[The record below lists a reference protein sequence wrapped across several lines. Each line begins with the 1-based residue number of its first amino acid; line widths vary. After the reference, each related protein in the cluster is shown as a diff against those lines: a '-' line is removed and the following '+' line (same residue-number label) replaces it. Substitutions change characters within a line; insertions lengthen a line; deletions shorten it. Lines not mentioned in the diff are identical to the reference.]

1 MLNKRIMM
9 MLLLLFAVPLVCM
22 ADNDGPSGVV
32 ERNEPE
38 GPRPPEKE
46 KKYKCGDET
55 VENGC
60 VHSML
65 SLGATS
71 LEHEHFDV
79 NVLLYAQEMSPAL
92 YTPRVLYVETPYYF
106 RHLSNGRHQDGVTPS
121 GYTFG
126 RQGDEKVVFEFAE
139 GESVVKARPG
149 ENSNVS
155 ATLRLFAADGHTP
168 TSSDPYFADLET
180 SGGEVWRFA
189 VKTTEGHVLGE
200 FIYWKT
206 SRGVKLCK
214 SALGL
219 DVVYDDECRVRQILT
234 PSRLAV
240 VETLDDGFSVTA
252 YPVEDVPEFDDS
264 TGLYVI
270 PAGVEPTRTMTVSH
284 DGDVRNHRRARV
296 TIQRG
301 TGTPL
306 AYIYD
311 RTDRDWEMTKPDGTR
326 TRRET
331 TFNADGSSRVMVAEY
346 AADGRTRLKR
356 TVWHYDK
363 NPWGY
368 SLRLKEEGWGDCM
381 RTNAY
386 TYVTASGAARGKKAS
401 HMSQSGLREEY
412 AYDGEGRLLSVT
424 AQKSDGTGD
433 VKVTAYSYVSNTV
446 YDVVSPGDTRP
457 RRETVSWNGIETERT
472 FYVYSAATQIVE
484 RAAAGSAFGA
494 PGNRRTTQIY
504 NSEGRIVKSIAPDGV
519 ETSYTYSTDPVTGV
533 FTTTATTADRRTVT
547 EAAPNGYVL
556 ETRTE
561 TFADGGQ
568 GWLTISRQAYT
579 RNAEGKAI
587 RTEDLA
593 GRVTTAVWDCC
604 NKVSETAPDGTT
616 TLYTYDINRR
626 EIARGVLTATGLT
639 NETYVTRRT
648 EYDSMGRVAAT
659 WTTNETESVGLPRR
673 TYGYDWLGRR
683 VRTTDER
690 GNDTLVAYSAD
701 GLTATTTYPTGL
713 TSVRTTDVFGR
724 TVSTTGTASA
734 AEFYSYAVASDGL
747 QATEIRYGAPDGARF
762 VRSVRD
768 SLGDAIAEERPAF
781 GGGVLATTNEYD
793 LAGRVIHTLT
803 TSSPQIAYAYDIHGS
818 VTNTIQSADGT
829 WRASGSRT
837 TYARLAEAAGGIPA
851 GAVVRI
857 DERTA
862 SCSDASIAPISQR
875 TLTQLDGFAQGEVS
889 RSVAFDVRGNATERV
904 STFDSE
910 TGVVTTETIR
920 PEASNHALDLSRFGA
935 SLMTVSLSSVT
946 NSVANDAL
954 GRPIATTDGRGNTTT
969 VAYNALG
976 ERESVTDAAGNTTCY
991 AYDTFGRNVAVT
1003 NALGVATVYEFDARG
1018 NKTYEGGGTYPV
1030 SYAYDA
1036 YNVMTNMTTYR
1047 AEGSLDGDTTS
1058 WEYDEATGLLVAKT
1072 YADGKGPEYTYT
1084 PNGSLATRTWARGVV
1099 TTYSYDGWNSL
1110 TNTAYSDGTP
1120 SISLAYDAMGRQVSA
1135 TDAAGTT
1142 VTAYNDYG
1150 EVVSEAT
1157 TGLYGKTLAHHR
1169 DGYGRDLGYT
1179 IDNSRKSIIEY
1190 EADTARMKRVMMA
1203 GAWFT
1208 YHYLPGTDL
1217 KSRLQYGGSG
1227 SAYYTYEQ
1235 NRDLLTQ
1242 VRNHINGGVISQYD
1256 YVNDAAGRRTAITRS
1271 GSMMSETRT
1280 DYYGYNDRSEL
1291 VSGTKDTAATNL
1303 TEYAYQYDDI
1313 GNRLSSL
1320 DLGTNRT
1327 YTANSLNQYTN
1338 IVEGAGG
1345 FLPQFDDDGNQTL
1358 IKTATGVW
1366 QVTYN
1371 GENRPVSWTCGTTNI
1386 VMKFDLMG
1394 RRVEYVE
1401 TVSGVTNTHHRFV
1414 YDGYLCIQ
1422 RLNAASNNAIDLVF
1436 GWDPSEP
1443 VATRPLILQKY
1454 GQYNLFY
1461 THDGNKN
1468 VSELV
1473 FFQQANGIAAHY
1485 EYAPFGAVTAT
1496 SRSTP
1501 VTAYDFREYNPFRFS
1516 AEYSDDKLYL
1526 IYFNTRHYLP
1536 INGRWL
1542 LCDPMGGRNLYAYL
1556 SNYCFIYD
1564 VLGLASS
1571 RWGGTPSSMPDFEW
1585 NIVNYIE
1592 SFPTLKLDQEPY
1604 ASILKDD
1611 LLRYGEYVRMLRGIS
1626 NEEYL
1631 KHCPCDINDAHVE
1644 DGWTVPSKSGHEGGD
1659 MEVRREFPDGA
1670 TTFGRK
1676 QGQQCVYD
1684 KCGKLINKGK
1694 AAGTPDDF
1702 SHRAEDGF
1710 KENVLHG
1717 LSDAKAYVVGRILDF
1732 LPSILGYNPDLAT
1745 TLDHLFNP
1753 PDIGMDIDGSPC
1765 PENDGGVK

>member
-46 KKYKCGDET
+46 KKCKCGDET
-55 VENGC
+55 AENGC

-106 RHLSNGRHQDGVTPS
+106 RHLSNGRQSDGVTPT

-139 GESVVKARPG
+139 GESVAKARPG

-155 ATLRLFAADGHTP
+155 ATLKLLDANG
-168 TSSDPYFADLET
+168 TSTSADPYFADLET
-180 SGGEVWRFA
+180 SNGEVWRFA
-189 VKTTEGHVLGE
+189 VKTTEMNVLGE

-206 SRGVKLCK
+206 SRGITLGK

-219 DVVYDDECRVRQILT
+219 DVVYDDDCRVRQILT

-368 SLRLKEEGWGDCM
+368 SLRLKEEGWGDCS
-381 RTNAY
+381 RTDEYEFYDGN
-386 TYVTASGAARGKKAS
+386 GADKGKKKS
-401 HMSQSGLREEY
+401 HTSQTGLKKDYEYDDAGRLSKIKAYELNGSGDTNEIWY
-412 AYDGEGRLLSVT
+412 AYSPNMSCDAVL
-424 AQKSDGTGD
+424 
-433 VKVTAYSYVSNTV
+433 
-446 YDVVSPGDTRP
+446 PGDTRP
-457 RRETVSWNGIETERT
+457 RIKTILWNDIATEQT
-472 FYVYSAATQIVE
+472 FYVYSSVTQNLTQTSLTTQIVE
-484 RAAAGSAFGA
+484 RAVVGSSFGD
-494 PGNRRTTQIY
+494 PGNRRTTTIY
-504 NSEGRIVKSIAPDGV
+504 NYEGRIVKSIAPDEV
-519 ETSYTYSTDPVTGV
+519 ETVYSYATDPVTGV
-533 FTTTATTADRRTVT
+533 FTTTATTVDRRTIT
-547 EAAPNGYVL
+547 ETAPNGYIL

-561 TFADGGQ
+561 ALSEDGTD
-568 GWLTISRQAYT
+568 WLVIARQAYT

-626 EIARGVLTATGLT
+626 EIARSVLTATSLT

-648 EYDSMGRVAAT
+648 EYDPMGRVAAT

-701 GLTATTTYPTGL
+701 GLVTTTTYPTGL

-734 AEFYSYAVASDGL
+734 AEFYSYTVASDGL

-793 LAGRVIHTLT
+793 VAGRVVRTIATV
-803 TSSPQIAYAYDIHGS
+803 SPQIVYAYDVHGA
-818 VTNTIQSADGT
+818 VTNTVESADGA

-837 TYARLAEAAGGIPA
+837 SYARLAEAAGGIPA

-862 SCSDASIAPISQR
+862 SCSDATIAALSQR

-889 RSVAFDVRGNATERV
+889 RFVAFDVRGNATERV
-904 STFDSE
+904 STFNSG

-920 PEASNHALDLSRFGA
+920 PEATNHALDLSRFGA

-976 ERESVTDAAGNTTCY
+976 DRESATDAAGNTTCY
-991 AYDTFGRNVAVT
+991 AYDTFGRNIAIT
-1003 NALGVATVYEFDARG
+1003 NALGVATVYEYDARG

-1030 SYAYDA
+1030 TYAYDA

-1072 YADGKGPEYTYT
+1072 YVDGKGPEYTYT

-1120 SISLAYDAMGRQVSA
+1120 AISLAYDAMGRQVSA

-1142 VTAYNDYG
+1142 VTAYNNYG
-1150 EVVSEAT
+1150 EVISETT
-1157 TGLYGKTLAHHR
+1157 TGLYNKSLIRHR
-1169 DGYGRDLGYT
+1169 DAYGRDLGYT
-1179 IDNSRKSIIEY
+1179 IDNSRKSIVEY

-1208 YHYLPGTDL
+1208 YYYLPGTDL

-1235 NRDLLTQ
+1235 SRDLLTQ

-1280 DYYGYNDRSEL
+1280 DAYGYNDRSEL
-1291 VSGTKDTAATNL
+1291 TNAVKNAESAE
-1303 TEYAYQYDDI
+1303 EYAYQYDDI

-1320 DLGTNRT
+1320 DIGTNRT
-1327 YTANSLNQYTN
+1327 YTANALNQYTN
-1338 IVEGAGG
+1338 IVEGADE

-1358 IKTATGVW
+1358 IKTATGLW
-1366 QVTYN
+1366 QVSYN
-1371 GENRPVSWTCGTTNI
+1371 GENRPVLWECGTTNI
-1386 VMKFDLMG
+1386 VMKFDRMG
-1394 RRVEYVE
+1394 RRVEYIE
-1401 TVSGVTNTHHRFV
+1401 TVNSVTNTHHRFV

-1422 RLNAASNNAIDLVF
+1422 RLNALANNAIDLVF

-1443 VATRPLILQKY
+1443 VATRPLVLQKY
-1454 GQYNLFY
+1454 GQYNMFY

-1468 VSELV
+1468 VS
-1473 FFQQANGIAAHY
+1473 
-1485 EYAPFGAVTAT
+1485 
-1496 SRSTP
+1496 
-1501 VTAYDFREYNPFRFS
+1501 
-1516 AEYSDDKLYL
+1516 
-1526 IYFNTRHYLP
+1526 
-1536 INGRWL
+1536 
-1542 LCDPMGGRNLYAYL
+1542 
-1556 SNYCFIYD
+1556 
-1564 VLGLASS
+1564 
-1571 RWGGTPSSMPDFEW
+1571 
-1585 NIVNYIE
+1585 
-1592 SFPTLKLDQEPY
+1592 
-1604 ASILKDD
+1604 
-1611 LLRYGEYVRMLRGIS
+1611 
-1626 NEEYL
+1626 
-1631 KHCPCDINDAHVE
+1631 
-1644 DGWTVPSKSGHEGGD
+1644 
-1659 MEVRREFPDGA
+1659 
-1670 TTFGRK
+1670 
-1676 QGQQCVYD
+1676 
-1684 KCGKLINKGK
+1684 
-1694 AAGTPDDF
+1694 
-1702 SHRAEDGF
+1702 
-1710 KENVLHG
+1710 
-1717 LSDAKAYVVGRILDF
+1717 
-1732 LPSILGYNPDLAT
+1732 
-1745 TLDHLFNP
+1745 
-1753 PDIGMDIDGSPC
+1753 
-1765 PENDGGVK
+1765 

>member
-55 VENGC
+55 TENGC

-139 GESVVKARPG
+139 GESVAKARPG

-155 ATLRLFAADGHTP
+155 ATLKLLDANG
-168 TSSDPYFADLET
+168 TSTSADPYFADLET
-180 SGGEVWRFA
+180 SNGEVWRFA
-189 VKTTEGHVLGE
+189 VKTTEKNVLGE
-200 FIYWKT
+200 FMSWKT
-206 SRGVKLCK
+206 SRGITLGK

-363 NPWGY
+363 NDWGY
-368 SLRLKEEGWGDCM
+368 SLRLKEEGWGDCS

-412 AYDGEGRLLSVT
+412 VYDGEGRLASIT

-433 VKVTAYSYVSNTV
+433 VKVTAYSYASNVV
-446 YDVVSPGDTRP
+446 YDGVSAGDTRP
-457 RRETVSWNGIETERT
+457 RMETVSWNGIETERT
-472 FYVYSAATQIVE
+472 YYVYSSSTQIVE
-484 RAAAGSAFGA
+484 RAVVGSSFGD
-494 PGNRRTTQIY
+494 PGNRRTTTIY
-504 NSEGRIVKSIAPDGV
+504 NYEGRIVKSIAPDEV
-519 ETSYTYSTDPVTGV
+519 ETVYSYATDPVTGV

-561 TFADGGQ
+561 ALADGGQ

-626 EIARGVLTATGLT
+626 EIARSVLTATGLT

-648 EYDSMGRVAAT
+648 EYDPMGRVAAT
-659 WTTNETESVGLPRR
+659 WTTNETEGVGLPRR

-690 GNDTLVAYSAD
+690 GNETTVAYSAD
-701 GLTATTTYPTGL
+701 GLVTTTTYPTGL

-734 AEFYSYAVASDGL
+734 EEFYSYAVASDGL

-768 SLGDAIAEERPAF
+768 TFGDAIAEERPAF
-781 GGGVLATTNEYD
+781 GGGVIATTNEYD
-793 LAGRVIHTLT
+793 IAGRVVHTLT
-803 TSSPQIAYAYDIHGS
+803 TSSPQITYAYDIHGS

-837 TYARLAEAAGGIPA
+837 SYARLAEAAGGIPA

-862 SCSDASIAPISQR
+862 SCSDATIAPLSQR

-904 STFDSE
+904 STFDSG

-920 PEASNHALDLSRFGA
+920 PEAANHALDLSRFGA

-976 ERESVTDAAGNTTCY
+976 DRESATDAAGNTTCY
-991 AYDTFGRNVAVT
+991 AYDAFGRNIAIT
-1003 NALGVATVYEFDARG
+1003 NALGIATIYGYDARS

-1030 SYAYDA
+1030 TYAYDA

-1058 WEYDEATGLLVAKT
+1058 WEYDEATGLLLAKT
-1072 YADGKGPEYTYT
+1072 YADGKGPSYTYT
-1084 PNGSLATRTWARGVV
+1084 PNGNLATRTWARGIV
-1099 TTYSYDGWNSL
+1099 TTYSYDGWNNL
-1110 TNTAYSDGTP
+1110 TNTVYSDGTP
-1120 SISLAYDAMGRQVSA
+1120 SIALAYDAMGRQVSA

-1150 EVVSEAT
+1150 DVVSEAT

-1208 YHYLPGTDL
+1208 YYYLPGTDL

-1256 YVNDAAGRRTAITRS
+1256 YVNDVAGRRTAITRS

-1280 DYYGYNDRSEL
+1280 DAYGYNDRSEL
-1291 VSGTKDTAATNL
+1291 TNAVKNATLN
-1303 TEYAYQYDDI
+1303 EYAYQYDDI

-1327 YTANSLNQYTN
+1327 YTANALNQYTN

-1358 IKTATGVW
+1358 IKTATGLW

-1371 GENRPVSWTCGTTNI
+1371 GENRPVLWECGSTNI
-1386 VMKFDLMG
+1386 TMKFDRMG

-1422 RLNAASNNAIDLVF
+1422 RLNAAANNSIDLVF

-1473 FFQQANGIAAHY
+1473 FFQQANGVAAHY
-1485 EYAPFGAVTAT
+1485 EYAPFGAVTAA

-1516 AEYSDDKLYL
+1516 SEYADATTSLVY
-1526 IYFNTRHYLP
+1526 YNYRHYNP
-1536 INGRWL
+1536 FSGRWL
-1542 LCDPMGGRNLYAYL
+1542 SKDSFEEVGGVNLYAFTVNHPML
-1556 SNYCFIYD
+1556 DIDYCGQWEGWVSFLRKLQKIKEMYHLVVKSVEAARD
-1564 VLGLASS
+1564 CLGTTYS
-1571 RWGGTPSSMPDFEW
+1571 W
-1585 NIVNYIE
+1585 
-1592 SFPTLKLDQEPY
+1592 
-1604 ASILKDD
+1604 
-1611 LLRYGEYVRMLRGIS
+1611 IS
-1626 NEEYL
+1626 NNAA
-1631 KHCPCDINDAHVE
+1631 KSNGIIDDKMIHCMASCEISNA
-1644 DGWTVPSKSGHEGGD
+1644 
-1659 MEVRREFPDGA
+1659 
-1670 TTFGRK
+1670 
-1676 QGQQCVYD
+1676 
-1684 KCGKLINKGK
+1684 CGKEFSI
-1694 AAGTPDDF
+1694 AAGVIKEIGDLIG
-1702 SHRAEDGF
+1702 AELEFLVKILTTLPIGRGTIIYGSSDLVDIIKSIDEMEEALDGYLYDIEDSANDEYADMWGIECS
-1710 KENVLHG
+1710 KENKSCECCCG
-1717 LSDAKAYVVGRILDF
+1717 CT
-1732 LPSILGYNPDLAT
+1732 YN
-1745 TLDHLFNP
+1745 
-1753 PDIGMDIDGSPC
+1753 
-1765 PENDGGVK
+1765 KY

>member
-1 MLNKRIMM
+1 MTLRRIL
-9 MLLLLFAVPLVCM
+9 MLLSLVQFAFAVCL
-22 ADNDGPSGVV
+22 AEEGAGRD
-32 ERNEPE
+32 ERNLPQKPDKPQTTTSCTNSCECACSNSDPDPKVNSIDAWLPLGSTSQRFESFSVRALVYAEEP
-38 GPRPPEKE
+38 
-46 KKYKCGDET
+46 
-55 VENGC
+55 
-60 VHSML
+60 
-65 SLGATS
+65 
-71 LEHEHFDV
+71 
-79 NVLLYAQEMSPAL
+79 SPAL
-92 YTPRVLYVETPYYF
+92 YTPDVLFVETPYYF

-139 GESVVKARPG
+139 GESVAKARPG

-155 ATLRLFAADGHTP
+155 ATLKLLDANG
-168 TSSDPYFADLET
+168 TSTSADPYFADLET
-180 SGGEVWRFA
+180 SNGEVWRFA
-189 VKTTEGHVLGE
+189 VKTTEKNVLGE
-200 FIYWKT
+200 FMSWKT
-206 SRGVKLCK
+206 SRGITLGK

-363 NPWGY
+363 NDWGY
-368 SLRLKEEGWGDCM
+368 SLRLKEEGWGDCS

-386 TYVTASGAARGKKAS
+386 TYVTASGAARGKKLT
-401 HMSQSGLREEY
+401 HLSQSGLLETY
-412 AYDGEGRLLSVT
+412 SYDAEGRLSSIT
-424 AQKSDGTGD
+424 AQKSDDTGD
-433 VKVTAYSYVSNTV
+433 VKFTAYSYASNTA

-457 RRETVSWNGIETERT
+457 RMETVSWNGIETERT
-472 FYVYSAATQIVE
+472 YYVYSAATQIVE

-504 NSEGRIVKSIAPDGV
+504 NPEGRIVKSIAPDGV
-519 ETSYTYSTDPVTGV
+519 ETSYTYATDPVTGV
-533 FTTTATTADRRTVT
+533 FTTTATTVDRRTVT

-561 TFADGGQ
+561 ALADGGQ

-626 EIARGVLTATGLT
+626 EIARSVLTATGLT

-648 EYDSMGRVAAT
+648 EYDPMGRVAAT
-659 WTTNETESVGLPRR
+659 WTTNETEGVGLPRR

-690 GNDTLVAYSAD
+690 GNETTVAYSAD
-701 GLTATTTYPTGL
+701 GLVTTTTYPTGL

-734 AEFYSYAVASDGL
+734 EEFYSYAVASDGL

-768 SLGDAIAEERPAF
+768 TFGDAIAEERPAF
-781 GGGVLATTNEYD
+781 GGGVIATTNEYD
-793 LAGRVIHTLT
+793 IAGRVVRTIATV
-803 TSSPQIAYAYDIHGS
+803 SPQIVYAYDVHGA
-818 VTNTIQSADGT
+818 VTNTVESADGA

-837 TYARLAEAAGGIPA
+837 SYASLAEAAGGIPA

-862 SCSDASIAPISQR
+862 SCSDATIAPLSQR

-904 STFDSE
+904 STFDSG

-920 PEASNHALDLSRFGA
+920 PEAANHALDLSRFGA

-976 ERESVTDAAGNTTCY
+976 DREAVTDASGATTRY

-1003 NALGVATVYEFDARG
+1003 NALGVATVYEYDARG

-1030 SYAYDA
+1030 TYAYDA

-1047 AEGSLDGDTTS
+1047 AEGSQSGDATS
-1058 WEYDEATGLLVAKT
+1058 WEYDEATGLLLSKT
-1072 YADGKGPEYTYT
+1072 YADGYGPSYTYT
-1084 PNGSLATRTWARGVV
+1084 DSGELATRTWARGIV
-1099 TTYSYDGWNSL
+1099 TTYSYDGWNNL

-1142 VTAYNDYG
+1142 VTTYDDYG

-1208 YHYLPGTDL
+1208 YYYLPGTDL

-1291 VSGTKDTAATNL
+1291 TNAVKNATLN
-1303 TEYAYQYDDI
+1303 EYAYQYDDI

-1320 DLGTNRT
+1320 DLGTNRI
-1327 YTANSLNQYTN
+1327 YTANELNQYTN
-1338 IVEGAGG
+1338 IVDGVDD
-1345 FLPQFDDDGNQTL
+1345 FLSEFDLDGNQTL
-1358 IKTATGVW
+1358 IKTATGLW
-1366 QVTYN
+1366 QVSYN
-1371 GENRPVSWTCGTTNI
+1371 GENRPVLWECGSTNI
-1386 VMKFDLMG
+1386 TMKFDRMG

-1414 YDGYLCIQ
+1414 YDGYVCIQ
-1422 RLNAASNNAIDLVF
+1422 RLNAAANNSIDLMF
-1436 GWDPSEP
+1436 GWDPSEQ

-1485 EYAPFGAVTAT
+1485 EYAPFGAVIAT
-1496 SRSTP
+1496 SKSTP
-1501 VTAYDFREYNPFRFS
+1501 VTAYDFCEYNPFHFS
-1516 AEYSDDKLYL
+1516 SEYADVTLDL
-1526 IYFNTRHYLP
+1526 IYYNNRHFDWTT
-1536 INGRWL
+1536 GRWL
-1542 LCDPMGGRNLYAYL
+1542 QRDKLTEAVSKCLYAFL
-1556 SNYCFIYD
+1556 SNQSIFMYD
-1564 VLGLASS
+1564 YLGNAPQYVYEGVVLTYDSDGMRICASADWDYGDFDYYYRRPYRS
-1571 RWGGTPSSMPDFEW
+1571 RE
-1585 NIVNYIE
+1585 E
-1592 SFPTLKLDQEPY
+1592 S
-1604 ASILKDD
+1604 
-1611 LLRYGEYVRMLRGIS
+1611 
-1626 NEEYL
+1626 
-1631 KHCPCDINDAHVE
+1631 CDID
-1644 DGWTVPSKSGHEGGD
+1644 
-1659 MEVRREFPDGA
+1659 EFLD
-1670 TTFGRK
+1670 
-1676 QGQQCVYD
+1676 
-1684 KCGKLINKGK
+1684 
-1694 AAGTPDDF
+1694 AAGVADQTPIIDAIHAVTYIIRGDTGNTCVCLCACIPLGDIAKLGKYGAKGIKAV
-1702 SHRAEDGF
+1702 RQTRNGYKTAKEAAEAAAKNNWKKVGKDSIGETLYSDG
-1710 KENVLHG
+1710 KYYYSRDRTQHKGGAWKMWKNRDG
-1717 LSDAKAYVVGRILDF
+1717 SGRM
-1732 LPSILGYNPDLAT
+1732 G
-1745 TLDHLFNP
+1745 TLDRDLNR
-1753 PDIGMDIDGSPC
+1753 IGD
-1765 PENDGGVK
+1765 

>member
-1 MLNKRIMM
+1 MTLRRILA
-9 MLLLLFAVPLVCM
+9 LLALVPLAFAVCL
-22 ADNDGPSGVV
+22 AEEGAGRD
-32 ERNEPE
+32 ERNLPEEP
-38 GPRPPEKE
+38 PPPEKE
-46 KKYKCGDET
+46 KECPCDDEPK
-55 VENGC
+55 NRC
-60 VHSML
+60 VYTKI
-65 SLGATS
+65 SLGTTS
-71 LEHEHFDV
+71 GEHEKFNV
-79 NVLLYAQEMSPAL
+79 NALVYAHEPSPAL
-92 YTPRVLYVETPYYF
+92 YTPRVLYVEMPYYF
-106 RHLSNGRHQDGVTPS
+106 RHLSNGRQSDGVTPT

-139 GESVVKARPG
+139 GESVAKARPG

-168 TSSDPYFADLET
+168 TSSDPHFADLET

-189 VKTTEGHVLGE
+189 VKTTESHVLGE
-200 FIYWKT
+200 FISWKT
-206 SRGVKLCK
+206 SRGVTLGK

-219 DVVYDDECRVRQILT
+219 DVVYDDDCRVRQILT
-234 PSRLAV
+234 PSRLSV

-306 AYIYD
+306 SYIYD

-331 TFNADGSSRVMVAEY
+331 AFNADGSSRVMVAEY

-368 SLRLKEEGWGDCM
+368 SLRLKEEGWGDCS

-412 AYDGEGRLLSVT
+412 AYDDEGRLTSIT
-424 AQKSDGTGD
+424 AQKSDGSGD
-433 VKVTAYSYVSNTV
+433 IRVTSYSYVSNTV

-457 RRETVSWNGIETERT
+457 RREIVSWNGMETERT

-519 ETSYTYSTDPVTGV
+519 ETIYSYATDPVTGV
-533 FTTTATTADRRTVT
+533 FTTTATTVDRRTIT

-561 TFADGGQ
+561 ALADGGQ
-568 GWLTISRQAYT
+568 EWLTISRQTYT
-579 RNAEGKAI
+579 RNAEGKAV

-639 NETYVTRRT
+639 DETYVTRRT

-659 WTTNETESVGLPRR
+659 WTTNETEGVGLPRR

-690 GNDTLVAYSAD
+690 GNDTTVAYSAD
-701 GLTATTTYPTGL
+701 GLTTTTTYPTGL
-713 TSVRTTDVFGR
+713 TSVRMTDVFGR

-734 AEFYSYAVASDGL
+734 EEFYSYAVETDGL
-747 QATEIRYGAPDGARF
+747 QTTEIRYGAPDGARF

-781 GGGVLATTNEYD
+781 GGVVLATTNEYD
-793 LAGRVIHTLT
+793 IAGRVVLT
-803 TSSPQIAYAYDIHGS
+803 VATDSPQVAYAYDVHGA
-818 VTNTIQSADGT
+818 VTNTVQSADGT

-837 TYARLAEAAGGIPA
+837 SYARLSEAVGGIPA

-862 SCSDASIAPISQR
+862 SCSDASIAALSQR

-889 RSVAFDVRGNATERV
+889 RSAAFDVRGNATERV
-904 STFDSE
+904 STFDSG
-910 TGVVTTETIR
+910 TGVVTIETIR
-920 PEASNHALDLSRFGA
+920 PEAANHALDLSRFGA
-935 SLMTVSLSSVT
+935 SLTTVSLSSIT

-954 GRPIATTDGRGNTTT
+954 GRPISTTDGRGNTTT

-976 ERESVTDAAGNTTCY
+976 DRASVTDAAGATTRY
-991 AYDTFGRNVAVT
+991 AYDAFGRNVAIT
-1003 NALGVATVYEFDARG
+1003 NALGIVTIYEYDARG

-1030 SYAYDA
+1030 TYAYDA
-1036 YNVMTNMTTYR
+1036 YNVMTNMITYR

-1058 WEYDEATGLLVAKT
+1058 WEYDEATGLLLSKT
-1072 YADGKGPEYTYT
+1072 YADGKGPSYTYT
-1084 PNGSLATRTWARGVV
+1084 PNGNLATRTWARGIV
-1099 TTYSYDGWNSL
+1099 TTYSYDGWNNL
-1110 TNTAYSDGTP
+1110 TNTVYSDGTP
-1120 SISLAYDAMGRQVSA
+1120 SIALAYDAMGRQVSA

-1142 VTAYNDYG
+1142 ATTYNSYG
-1150 EVVSEAT
+1150 DIVSEST
-1157 TGLYGKTLAHHR
+1157 VGLYSKTLSHYR
-1169 DGYGRDLGYT
+1169 DTFGRDLGYT

-1190 EADTARMKRVMMA
+1190 EADTARMKRAMMA

-1208 YHYLPGTDL
+1208 YYYLPGTDL

-1227 SAYYTYEQ
+1227 SAYYTYEPY
-1235 NRDLLTQ
+1235 RDLLTQ

-1280 DYYGYNDRSEL
+1280 DHYGYNDRSEL
-1291 VSGTKDTAATNL
+1291 TNAVKNVTL
-1303 TEYAYQYDDI
+1303 NEYTYQYDDI

-1327 YTANSLNQYTN
+1327 YIANALNQYTN
-1338 IVEGAGG
+1338 IVDGVDG
-1345 FLPQFDDDGNQTL
+1345 FVPQFDLDGNQTL
-1358 IKTATGVW
+1358 IRTSTGDW

-1371 GENRPVSWTCGTTNI
+1371 GENRPVNWTCGATNI
-1386 VMKFDLMG
+1386 VMKFDRMG

-1401 TVSGVTNTHHRFV
+1401 TVNGVTNAHHRFV
-1414 YDGYLCIQ
+1414 YDGYVCIQ
-1422 RLNAASNNAIDLVF
+1422 RLNGAANNAIDLVF

-1454 GQYNLFY
+1454 GQYNMFY

-1485 EYAPFGAVTAT
+1485 EYAPFGAVTVT
-1496 SRSTP
+1496 SKSTP

-1516 AEYSDDKLYL
+1516 SEYNDDKLGLVY
-1526 IYFNTRHYLP
+1526 YNYRHYEPLM
-1536 INGRWL
+1536 GRWL
-1542 LCDPMGGRNLYAYL
+1542 SRDPLFEQGGVNVYAMVANASSARNDSLGLGWSGDITQSGGTMSYSEPLTQMSILNDFGGRLEMSTTGSATFTAT
-1556 SNYCFIYD
+1556 SRD
-1564 VLGLASS
+1564 MASCVND
-1571 RWGGTPSSMPDFEW
+1571 PDSPVTTTSEW
-1585 NIVNYIE
+1585 NYKLMPPAVTREIVETHGQVWQKTERSTIE
-1592 SFPTLKLDQEPY
+1592 QYVIYTVFDI
-1604 ASILKDD
+1604 SIGID
-1611 LLRYGEYVRMLRGIS
+1611 RTSYVWSDKFCTCFKM
-1626 NEEYL
+1626 
-1631 KHCPCDINDAHVE
+1631 
-1644 DGWTVPSKSGHEGGD
+1644 TSGVSTH
-1659 MEVRREFPDGA
+1659 
-1670 TTFGRK
+1670 
-1676 QGQQCVYD
+1676 
-1684 KCGKLINKGK
+1684 
-1694 AAGTPDDF
+1694 GT
-1702 SHRAEDGF
+1702 
-1710 KENVLHG
+1710 
-1717 LSDAKAYVVGRILDF
+1717 AYVNNFGVATVAIAIVAAPTALEEIAPSLAAIAEALSTKP
-1732 LPSILGYNPDLAT
+1732 LPIPS
-1745 TLDHLFNP
+1745 
-1753 PDIGMDIDGSPC
+1753 M
-1765 PENDGGVK
+1765 

>member
-9 MLLLLFAVPLVCM
+9 MLLVLLCAVFAVSI
-22 ADNDGPSGVV
+22 ADEGAGETN
-32 ERNEPE
+32 RNLPVKLEDPEPE
-38 GPRPPEKE
+38 PEEEDEEETPTGTNTCQKCDCPCSGETEENSTTAGNSNGEACAAPEE
-46 KKYKCGDET
+46 KGGLGS
-55 VENGC
+55 VRAA
-60 VHSML
+60 V

-71 LEHEHFDV
+71 RQHAQFNIGALV
-79 NVLLYAQEMSPAL
+79 YAKEPSPAL
-92 YTPRVLYVETPYYF
+92 YTPDVLFVEMPYYF
-106 RHLSNGRHQDGVTPS
+106 RHLSNGRQQDGITPT
-121 GYTFG
+121 GYVFG
-126 RQGDEKVVFEFAE
+126 RQRGSKLVFEFAE
-139 GESVVKARPG
+139 GESVAKARPG
-149 ENSNVS
+149 ESKNTM
-155 ATLRLFAADGHTP
+155 ARLVLIGSDGQTP
-168 TSSDPYFADLET
+168 TSADPYFADLET
-180 SGGEVWRFA
+180 GTGETWRFA
-189 VKTTEGHVLGE
+189 VKTTESHVLGE
-200 FIYWKT
+200 FISWT
-206 SRGVKLCK
+206 TARGVTLGK

-219 DVVYDDECRVRQILT
+219 DVRYGDDCRVRQILT

-356 TVWHYDK
+356 TVWHYDR

-368 SLRLKEEGWGDCM
+368 SLQLKEEGRGDCS

-386 TYVTASGAARGKKAS
+386 TYVTDSSAARGKKAS
-401 HMSQSGLREEY
+401 HMSQSGLRETY
-412 AYDGEGRLLSVT
+412 GYDGEGRLASIT

-433 VKVTAYSYVSNTV
+433 VKVTAYSYASNVV
-446 YDVVSPGDTRP
+446 YDIVSPGDMRP

-472 FYVYSAATQIVE
+472 YYVYSAATQIVE
-484 RAAAGSAFGA
+484 RAIAGSAFGA

-504 NSEGRIVKSIAPDGV
+504 NPEGRIVKSIAPDGV
-519 ETSYTYSTDPVTGV
+519 ENIYSYATDPVTGV
-533 FTTTATTADRRTVT
+533 FTTTITTADRRTAT

-561 TFADGGQ
+561 ALADGGQ
-568 GWLTISRQAYT
+568 EWLTIFRQTYT
-579 RNAEGKAI
+579 RNPEGKAI
-587 RTEDLA
+587 RIEDLA

-626 EIARGVLTATGLT
+626 EIAMGVLTATGLT
-639 NETYVTRRT
+639 NETYVTRRS
-648 EYDSMGRVAAT
+648 EYDPMGRVAAT

-690 GNDTLVAYSAD
+690 GNDTTVAYSAD
-701 GLTATTTYPTGL
+701 GLVTTTTYPTGL

-724 TVSTTGTASA
+724 TVSTVGTASA
-734 AEFYSYAVASDGL
+734 EEFYSYAVASNGL
-747 QATEIRYGAPDGARF
+747 QATEIRYGAPGGARF
-762 VRSVRD
+762 VRRVRD

-781 GGGVLATTNEYD
+781 GGGILATTNEYD
-793 LAGRVIHTLT
+793 VAGRVVRTLT

-837 TYARLAEAAGGIPA
+837 SYARLAEASGGIPA
-851 GAVVRI
+851 GAAVRI

-862 SCSDASIAPISQR
+862 SCSDATIAALSQR

-910 TGVVTTETIR
+910 TDVVTTETIR
-920 PEASNHALDLSRFGA
+920 PEATNHALGLSRFGA
-935 SLMTVSLSSVT
+935 SLMMVSLSSVT

-954 GRPIATTDGRGNTTT
+954 GRPVATTDGRGNTTT

-976 ERESVTDAAGNTTCY
+976 ERESVTDASGATTRY
-991 AYDTFGRNVAVT
+991 AYDAFGRNIAIT
-1003 NALGVATVYEFDARG
+1003 NALDIATIYEYDARG

-1036 YNVMTNMTTYR
+1036 YNVMTNMITYR

-1058 WEYDEATGLLVAKT
+1058 WEYDEATGLLLAKT
-1072 YADGKGPEYTYT
+1072 YADGKGPTYTYT

-1120 SISLAYDAMGRQVSA
+1120 AISLAYDAMGRQVSA

-1142 VTAYNDYG
+1142 VTAYNNYG
-1150 EVVSEAT
+1150 EVISETT
-1157 TGLYGKTLAHHR
+1157 TGLYNKSLIRHR
-1169 DGYGRDLGYT
+1169 DAYGRDLGYT
-1179 IDNSRKSIIEY
+1179 IDNSRKSIVEY

-1208 YHYLPGTDL
+1208 YYHLPGTDL

-1280 DYYGYNDRSEL
+1280 DYYDYNGRNEL
-1291 VSGTKDTAATNL
+1291 TNAVKNVSLN
-1303 TEYAYQYDDI
+1303 EYAYQYDDI
-1313 GNRLSSL
+1313 GNRTAAL
-1320 DLGTNRT
+1320 DLGTNHT
-1327 YTANSLNQYTN
+1327 YTANSLNQYTQISN
-1338 IVEGAGG
+1338 LCDSASLREE
-1345 FLPQFDDDGNQTL
+1345 FFPQFDDDGNQTL
-1358 IKTATGVW
+1358 IKTATGIW
-1366 QVTYN
+1366 QVSYN
-1371 GENRPVSWTCGTTNI
+1371 GENRPVLWECGSTNI
-1386 VMKFDLMG
+1386 TMKFDRMG

-1422 RLNAASNNAIDLVF
+1422 RLNAAANNSIDLVF

-1501 VTAYDFREYNPFRFS
+1501 VTAYDFIRHNSVRFS
-1516 AEYSDDKLYL
+1516 SEHADDMLGLVY
-1526 IYFNTRHYLP
+1526 YNYRHYSS
-1536 INGRWL
+1536 INGRWISR
-1542 LCDPMGGRNLYAYL
+1542 DPKGELSSFGLYQFCSGHPFL
-1556 SNYCFIYD
+1556 ND
-1564 VLGLASS
+1564 KLGLEVFNKS
-1571 RWGGTPSSMPDFEW
+1571 RCPVVVKPEDGKDKPVVVMPGKTYIKKQDGVYKCCDRDVDCIVFKTVNNVDVTVNDNGFETSGGSMFE
-1585 NIVNYIE
+1585 
-1592 SFPTLKLDQEPY
+1592 
-1604 ASILKDD
+1604 
-1611 LLRYGEYVRMLRGIS
+1611 RMLQCCGRGGCKKEKFLS
-1626 NEEYL
+1626 KNKDWPSMSVVKTLCEEAMAKL
-1631 KHCPCDINDAHVE
+1631 
-1644 DGWTVPSKSGHEGGD
+1644 
-1659 MEVRREFPDGA
+1659 
-1670 TTFGRK
+1670 
-1676 QGQQCVYD
+1676 QGE
-1684 KCGKLINKGK
+1684 
-1694 AAGTPDDF
+1694 
-1702 SHRAEDGF
+1702 R
-1710 KENVLHG
+1710 G
-1717 LSDAKAYVVGRILDF
+1717 LGI
-1732 LPSILGYNPDLAT
+1732 
-1745 TLDHLFNP
+1745 
-1753 PDIGMDIDGSPC
+1753 
-1765 PENDGGVK
+1765 

>member
-1 MLNKRIMM
+1 MTLRRIFA
-9 MLLLLFAVPLVCM
+9 LLALVPLAFAVCL
-22 ADNDGPSGVV
+22 AEEGAGRD
-32 ERNEPE
+32 ERNLPKN
-38 GPRPPEKE
+38 PDNPQ
-46 KKYKCGDET
+46 T
-55 VENGC
+55 
-60 VHSML
+60 
-65 SLGATS
+65 ATS
-71 LEHEHFDV
+71 CTNSCECACSNSDPDPEV
-79 NVLLYAQEMSPAL
+79 NSIDAWLPLGSTSQRFEGFSVRALVYAEEPSPAL
-92 YTPRVLYVETPYYF
+92 YTPDVLFVETPYYF

-139 GESVVKARPG
+139 GESVAKARPG

-155 ATLRLFAADGHTP
+155 ATLKLLDANG
-168 TSSDPYFADLET
+168 TSTSADPYFADLET
-180 SGGEVWRFA
+180 SNGEVWRFA
-189 VKTTEGHVLGE
+189 VKTTEKNVLGE
-200 FIYWKT
+200 FMSWKT
-206 SRGVKLCK
+206 SRGITLGK

-363 NPWGY
+363 NDWGY
-368 SLRLKEEGWGDCM
+368 SLRLKEEGWGDCS

-412 AYDGEGRLLSVT
+412 AYDGEGRLASIT
-424 AQKSDGTGD
+424 AQKSDWTGD
-433 VKVTAYSYVSNTV
+433 VKVTAYSYASNTA

-457 RRETVSWNGIETERT
+457 RMETVSWNGIETERT
-472 FYVYSAATQIVE
+472 YYVYSAATQIVE

-504 NSEGRIVKSIAPDGV
+504 NSEGRIAKSIAPDGV
-519 ETSYTYSTDPVTGV
+519 ETSYTYSEDPVMGV
-533 FTTTATTADRRTVT
+533 FTTTATTVDRRTVT

-556 ETRTE
+556 ETRAE
-561 TFADGGQ
+561 ALAEGGQ
-568 GWLTISRQAYT
+568 EWLIVSRQSYT

-626 EIARGVLTATGLT
+626 EIARSVLTATGLT

-648 EYDSMGRVAAT
+648 EYDPMGRVAAT
-659 WTTNETESVGLPRR
+659 WTTNETEGVGLPRR

-690 GNDTLVAYSAD
+690 GNETTVAYSAD
-701 GLTATTTYPTGL
+701 GLVTTTTYPTGL

-734 AEFYSYAVASDGL
+734 EEFYSYAVASDGL

-781 GGGVLATTNEYD
+781 AGGVLATTNEYD
-793 LAGRVIHTLT
+793 IAGRVVLT
-803 TSSPQIAYAYDIHGS
+803 VATDSPQVAYAYDVHGA
-818 VTNTIQSADGT
+818 VTNTVQSADGA
-829 WRASGSRT
+829 WRLSGSRT
-837 TYARLAEAAGGIPA
+837 SYARLAEASGGIPA
-851 GAVVRI
+851 GATVRI

-862 SCSDASIAPISQR
+862 SCSDATIAPLSQR

-904 STFDSE
+904 STFDSG

-920 PEASNHALDLSRFGA
+920 PEAANHALDLSRFGA

-976 ERESVTDAAGNTTCY
+976 DRESVTDAAGATTRY
-991 AYDTFGRNVAVT
+991 AYDAFGRNIAIT
-1003 NALGVATVYEFDARG
+1003 NALGIATIYGYDARG

-1030 SYAYDA
+1030 SYAYDD

-1058 WEYDEATGLLVAKT
+1058 WEYDEATGLLLAKT
-1072 YADGKGPEYTYT
+1072 YADGKGPAYTYT
-1084 PNGSLATRTWARGVV
+1084 PNGSLATRTWARGIV

-1208 YHYLPGTDL
+1208 YYYLPGTDL

-1271 GSMMSETRT
+1271 GSIMSETRT

-1313 GNRLSSL
+1313 GNRLLSF

-1345 FLPQFDDDGNQTL
+1345 SLPQFDDDGNQTL
-1358 IKTATGVW
+1358 IKTATGLW
-1366 QVTYN
+1366 QVSYN
-1371 GENRPVSWTCGTTNI
+1371 GENRPVLWECGTTNI
-1386 VMKFDLMG
+1386 VMKFDRMG
-1394 RRVEYVE
+1394 RRVEYIE
-1401 TVSGVTNTHHRFV
+1401 TVSGVTNAHHRFV
-1414 YDGYLCIQ
+1414 YDGYVCIQ
-1422 RLNAASNNAIDLVF
+1422 RLNALANNAIDLVF

-1443 VATRPLILQKY
+1443 VATRPLVLQKY
-1454 GQYNLFY
+1454 GQYNMFY

-1501 VTAYDFREYNPFRFS
+1501 VTAYDFRECNPFRFS
-1516 AEYSDDKLYL
+1516 SEYADDVLGVLY
-1526 IYFNTRHYLP
+1526 YNYRHYDLQSS
-1536 INGRWL
+1536 RWTSR
-1542 LCDPMGGRNLYAYL
+1542 DMYGEYFSRNLYVFL
-1556 SNYCFIYD
+1556 KNISQSTD
-1564 VLGLASS
+1564 VLGLFDDGYVYECVRTEG
-1571 RWGGTPSSMPDFEW
+1571 RWERD
-1585 NIVNYIE
+1585 
-1592 SFPTLKLDQEPY
+1592 
-1604 ASILKDD
+1604 
-1611 LLRYGEYVRMLRGIS
+1611 
-1626 NEEYL
+1626 
-1631 KHCPCDINDAHVE
+1631 
-1644 DGWTVPSKSGHEGGD
+1644 EGGHVYWVELCVQWERRQSEYKGHSQFANNGTCCPFDFTKEDHSFGSSPYTPWGIWKHFRSREDIEPDLIKAISECDADAFESLMHQYQDTRTHYDKGYRWWTLGHLFAGTAPD
-1659 MEVRREFPDGA
+1659 MDNEAWALAEKDTRKFVDRWMSQCDFDKCECKW
-1670 TTFGRK
+1670 GRK
-1676 QGQQCVYD
+1676 
-1684 KCGKLINKGK
+1684 K
-1694 AAGTPDDF
+1694 
-1702 SHRAEDGF
+1702 
-1710 KENVLHG
+1710 
-1717 LSDAKAYVVGRILDF
+1717 
-1732 LPSILGYNPDLAT
+1732 
-1745 TLDHLFNP
+1745 
-1753 PDIGMDIDGSPC
+1753 
-1765 PENDGGVK
+1765 